1 MRFPT
6 PRRANFRALT
16 RWLPWMM
23 AGSLLA
29 ACSNPMSLENYNKL
43 QLGQTVDEVNKIV
56 GAPARC
62 DEVLGMRSCVWGDEQ
77 HGFSVNFVAGKV
89 ILLSAKGLK

>member
-1 MRFPT
+1 MRFTT
-6 PRRANFRALT
+6 PWQAHFSALS
-16 RWLPWMM
+16 RLLSLLM

-43 QLGQTVDEVNKIV
+43 QLGQSVDEVNKIV

-62 DEVLGMRSCVWGDEQ
+62 DEVLGVRSCVWGDEQ